1 MELKE
6 IIHQTLSFLQE
17 EKVIL
22 YPTDTIWGL
31 GCDAFSLKAIQRI
44 QQIKQRPLA
53 KSFILLVSSKEMLER
68 YVRVPAEVVAFL
80 ARQERPTSVVYT
92 EVYDKHLPIAED
104 SSLAF
109 RIVQDDFCKQLI
121 EAFGRPL
128 VSTSANISGEP
139 SAATFAQ
146 IAPEVQQAV
155 DFVVPYDQEN
165 QPNALASQ
173 LVKWQDGQIVYIRR

>member
-6 IIHQTLSFLQE
+6 IIQQTLSFLQE

-31 GCDAFSLKAIQRI
+31 GCDAFSQKAIQRI
-44 QQIKQRPLA
+44 QQIKQRPLT
-53 KSFILLVSSKEMLER
+53 KSFILLVASQEMLAQ
-68 YVRVPAEVVAFL
+68 YVEIPAKIATFL
-80 ARQERPTSVVYT
+80 AQQQRPTSVIYT
-92 EVYDKHLPIAED
+92 KVYDKHLPMAED
-104 SSLAF
+104 NSLAF

-128 VSTSANISGEP
+128 VSTSANISGQP

-155 DFVVPYDQEN
+155 DFVVPYHQEN

>member
-31 GCDAFSLKAIQRI
+31 GCDAFSQKAIQRI

-68 YVRVPAEVVAFL
+68 YVRVPVEVVAFL
-80 ARQERPTSVVYT
+80 AREERPTSVVYT

-104 SSLAF
+104 DSLAF

-155 DFVVPYDQEN
+155 DFVVPYHQEN

>member
-1 MELKE
+1 M
-6 IIHQTLSFLQE
+6 
-17 EKVIL
+17 
-22 YPTDTIWGL
+22 

-68 YVRVPAEVVAFL
+68 YVRVPVEVVAFL

-104 SSLAF
+104 GSLAF

-128 VSTSANISGEP
+128 VSTSANISGQP
-139 SAATFAQ
+139 S
-146 IAPEVQQAV
+146 APEVQQAV
-155 DFVVPYDQEN
+155 DFVVPYHQEN

>member
-31 GCDAFSLKAIQRI
+31 GCDAFSQKAIQRI

-68 YVRVPAEVVAFL
+68 YVRVPVEVVAFL

-104 SSLAF
+104 NSLAF

-139 SAATFAQ
+139 SITM
-146 IAPEVQQAV
+146 
-155 DFVVPYDQEN
+155 
-165 QPNALASQ
+165 
-173 LVKWQDGQIVYIRR
+173 

>member
-31 GCDAFSLKAIQRI
+31 GCDAFSQKAIQRI

-68 YVRVPAEVVAFL
+68 Y
-80 ARQERPTSVVYT
+80 
-92 EVYDKHLPIAED
+92 
-104 SSLAF
+104 
-109 RIVQDDFCKQLI
+109 FCKQLI

>member
-1 MELKE
+1 
-6 IIHQTLSFLQE
+6 
-17 EKVIL
+17 
-22 YPTDTIWGL
+22 
-31 GCDAFSLKAIQRI
+31 
-44 QQIKQRPLA
+44 
-53 KSFILLVSSKEMLER
+53 R

-104 SSLAF
+104 NSLAF

-155 DFVVPYDQEN
+155 DFVVPYRQEN